1 MRFRTCGKHKLYQLN
16 EESVVAKFHLAAKM
30 SCYKIAHTVVHEKK
44 QYPRMILS
52 VQAAIKPKY
61 LSFELS
67 QIVPK
72 YWIRFQPLQQT
83 QFKSFNQVLQNIPSI
98 QQGQQRQQLGH
109 LFKKHTFHLEA
120 EVYFQL
126 ILSMDLA
133 CVSKETVL
141 AWFETAHKRKK
152 R

>member
-72 YWIRFQPLQQT
+72 Y
-83 QFKSFNQVLQNIPSI
+83 
-98 QQGQQRQQLGH
+98 
-109 LFKKHTFHLEA
+109 
-120 EVYFQL
+120 
-126 ILSMDLA
+126 
-133 CVSKETVL
+133 
-141 AWFETAHKRKK
+141 
-152 R
+152 